1 MEEGNAV
8 MCVRVFERK
17 PTQVNTQEI
26 EGAHDFIKFH
36 DFTHLRFLFYLVW
49 EHGEK
54 EEIILVWYF
63 HQSTSYFFKTK
74 SSILS

>member
-36 DFTHLRFLFYLVW
+36 DFTHLRFLFYLV
-49 EHGEK
+49 
-54 EEIILVWYF
+54 
-63 HQSTSYFFKTK
+63 
-74 SSILS
+74 

>member
-26 EGAHDFIKFH
+26 EGACS
-36 DFTHLRFLFYLVW
+36 RFY
-49 EHGEK
+49 
-54 EEIILVWYF
+54 
-63 HQSTSYFFKTK
+63 
-74 SSILS
+74 